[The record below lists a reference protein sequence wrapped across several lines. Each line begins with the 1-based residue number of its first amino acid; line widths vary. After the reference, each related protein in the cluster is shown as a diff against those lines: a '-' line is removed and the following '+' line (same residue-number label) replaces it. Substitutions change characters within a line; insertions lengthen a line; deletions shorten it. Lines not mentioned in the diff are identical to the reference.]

1 MMFIDHGCKWLLGKK
16 VNQLRG
22 LKDTTNEGNNG
33 LNGFNGSRFGVL
45 AEGEIDVIIVS
56 QAEDPKRLG
65 KDEERKCLAKR
76 KAMDKEEIKVS
87 TQGDLHVKF
96 DDVSRVT
103 DRANYV
109 GVEDYQIRR
118 LLMLLMSRLC
128 MLPYH

>member
-1 MMFIDHGCKWLLGKK
+1 MGILRNYVVWVKKLIRCHHLLRLILNQMMFIDHGCKWLLGKK

-76 KAMDKEEIKVS
+76 KAMDKEEIKV
-87 TQGDLHVKF
+87 
-96 DDVSRVT
+96 
-103 DRANYV
+103 
-109 GVEDYQIRR
+109 
-118 LLMLLMSRLC
+118 
-128 MLPYH
+128 